1 MNTKQ
6 RFSEEEIK
14 KIVADYKK
22 YSSGKIMMD
31 GNEVNDTL
39 NDYEDNIGNMEEHE
53 KNIATTYIKANEYID
68 DFVYRRDRGEA
79 VDYDDPKAKHYVAI
93 IKFFEDPIKFGYDEK
108 MPEFML
114 KIDQLYKNYHQIS
127 KT

>member
-22 YSSGKIMMD
+22 YSSGKILLND
-31 GNEVNDTL
+31 KEIDDTL

-53 KNIATTYIKANEYID
+53 KNIATTYIKSNEYID
-68 DFVYRRDRGEA
+68 NFIDRRDKGEA
-79 VDYDDPKAKHYVAI
+79 VDYEDPKGKHYLAI
-93 IKFFEDPIKFGYDEK
+93 IELFENPIKYGYDQN
-108 MPEFML
+108 MPILMR
-114 KIDQLYKNYHQIS
+114 KIDLLYKNYQKIS